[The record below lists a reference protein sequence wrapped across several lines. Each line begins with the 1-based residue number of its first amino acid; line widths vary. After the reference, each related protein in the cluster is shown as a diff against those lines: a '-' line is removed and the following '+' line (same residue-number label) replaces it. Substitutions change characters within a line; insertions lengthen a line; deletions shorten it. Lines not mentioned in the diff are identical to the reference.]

1 MELLSK
7 LNSGT
12 LDARLKALY
21 PNHALGEV
29 KARYALALESFCAL
43 YGDMPGA
50 MILSAPGRTEIGGN
64 HTDHNGGRVLAAAID
79 ADIVAVAAPT
89 GDDTVRIKSEGMEP
103 FSLCIA
109 AGELTPKDCENE
121 ASISLVRGTAAG
133 VAAKGL
139 KIGGFNAYTTSRVPR
154 GSGLSSSAAFEVL
167 MANIYSHLFSGK
179 ALEAVDAAKIAQYA
193 ENVFFKK
200 PCGLMDQTACSVGG
214 VVAIDFRDATPKI
227 DRLFFNLTEAGYAL
241 AITDTHGS
249 HSELTYEYAAIPAE
263 MKTVASF
270 YGKTRLRD
278 VLPAQI
284 FSDAAILRE
293 RFGDRAF
300 LRAAHFFCEDERAA
314 LEADAVRRGDVEAFL
329 SLVRESGRSSAMFL
343 QNVSVCGESRVQPVM
358 TGLCMSERLLMG
370 SGASRVHGG
379 GFAGTMQAFVPLHM
393 TDAYVAGMDALFG
406 KGSCKIFSF
415 RSEGGIRV
423 V

>member
-1 MELLSK
+1 MELLAK
-7 LNSGT
+7 LNSGA
-12 LDARLKALY
+12 LDARLSALY
-21 PNHALGEV
+21 PGHALSDV
-29 KARYALALESFCAL
+29 KARYALALENFLNL

-89 GDDTVRIKSEGMEP
+89 GDDTIGIKSEGMEP

-109 AGELTPKDCENE
+109 KAQLAPKDSERE

-167 MANIYSHLFSGK
+167 MANIQSHLFSNGT
-179 ALEAVDAAKIAQYA
+179 LSGVDAAKIAQYA

-214 VVAIDFRDATPKI
+214 VVAIDFCEAQPRIEKLEFDLKK
-227 DRLFFNLTEAGYAL
+227 AGYAL

-249 HSELTYEYAAIPAE
+249 HSELTCEYAAIPAE
-263 MKTVASF
+263 MKAVASY

-278 VLPAQI
+278 VESARV
-284 FSDAAILRE
+284 FSDAASLRA

-314 LEADAVRRGDVEAFL
+314 SEADAVRRGDTEAFL
-329 SLVRESGRSSAMFL
+329 ALVRESGCSSAMFL

-358 TGLCMSERLLMG
+358 AGLCVSERLLMG
-370 SGASRVHGG
+370 RGASRVHGG
-379 GFAGTMQAFVPLHM
+379 GFAGTMQAFVPLDM
-393 TDAYVAGMDALFG
+393 ADEYVAGMDALFG
-406 KGSCKIFSF
+406 DGSCKIFSF
-415 RSEGGIRV
+415 RNEGGIRV
-423 V
+423 I